1 MPRGQKGG
9 FDVGTQRDVTAA
21 NGCLGCPLL
30 RRVFCI
36 FSCSQEID
44 KVLSDNDL
52 GIEKGKH
59 FLPTMA
65 LPRGSAIA
73 ATLVLLLVLLVVGC
87 LSSP

>member
-1 MPRGQKGG
+1 MPRDQKRE
-9 FDVGTQRDVTAA
+9 FDVETQRDVTAA
-21 NGCLGCPLL
+21 NNCLACPML

-52 GIEKGKH
+52 GIEKGRH
-59 FLPTMA
+59 LLPTMA
-65 LPRGSAIA
+65 LPRGSGIA
-73 ATLVLLLVLLVVGC
+73 AALVLLLVLLVVGC